1 MLGPVLISDIKM
13 KSIKESGDNMIRL
26 RLTSAAKSQANPF
39 AKNRKPKDLPNFV
52 DSFTS
57 SNIDAVAYDP
67 EKKQMWVRFKGK
79 DVYTYFDVPIQIY
92 RGFWS
97 SPSKGHYFWEK
108 IRKNPH
114 IQYQKLTASIHW
126 KTLKASAQ
134 QANIAAI
141 MKSFRKKAKQHPNW
155 GEPGLLE
162 NTFNGKR
169 LVFPGFIVD
178 TVGYGNKVRVNL
190 YDPTEGLLDFSTTA
204 DKETSDVVS
213 FLTERVERFLTKY
226 PELTTQCIQAARDNN
241 TIVQTVR
248 PALVQLCKH
257 LNEAIPEELWSVLD
271 LVTPGTYPQIKGEHY
286 RLDVVDATETEY
298 TVNLT
303 DRWTNKVDTNHYLA
317 DSFVADCL
325 SDILIKALQG

>member
-1 MLGPVLISDIKM
+1 MISSIKM
-13 KSIKESGDNMIRL
+13 KSIKESGDSMIRL

-67 EKKQMWVRFKGK
+67 EKKQMWVRFKGN
-79 DVYTYFDVPIQIY
+79 DVYTYFDVPLQIY

-97 SPSKGHYFWEK
+97 APSKGHYFWEK
-108 IRKNPH
+108 IRKNPR

-126 KTLKASAQ
+126 KTLKASVQ

-141 MKSFRKKAKQHPNW
+141 MKSFRKKAKQHSDW

-162 NTFNGKR
+162 STFNGKR

-178 TVGYGNKVRVNL
+178 AVGYGNKVRVNL
-190 YDPTEGLLDFSTTA
+190 YDSTEGLLDFSTTA

-213 FLTERVERFLTKY
+213 FIIKRVERFLTKY
-226 PELTTQCIQAARDNN
+226 PELTAQRIQAARDDS
-241 TIVQTVR
+241 TVVYTVR

-271 LVTPGTYPQIKGEHY
+271 PVTPSTYPQIKGEHY
-286 RLDVVDATETEY
+286 KLDVVSATETGY
-298 TVNLT
+298 TVSLT
-303 DRWTNKVDTNHYLA
+303 DYWTGSVDINHYLA

-325 SDILIKALQG
+325 SDVLVKVLQG